1 MRKPRRQIIRH
12 FALAV
17 CLALA
22 GTAVVG
28 GQPGSAQDKITVG
41 IIPITDC
48 APIFLGKQKGF
59 FAKYNLDVNIESA
72 QGGAELVNPVVSGQ
86 REFGFSNVSSLL
98 IAQTRGLDL
107 VAISAGAS
115 STGEQGR
122 DFGAIVAPGDSP
134 IKNAKDLEGKTV
146 AVNNLNNIG
155 DTSVN
160 ASVRAAGGD
169 PSKVK
174 YVELAFP
181 AMPAALA
188 DKRIDAAWIVE
199 PFLTITKEHGA
210 KVVAWNLVDTSPR
223 LMIAAYF
230 TTRKYAKEHPD
241 IVKRFQEAM
250 KESLAYADSHN
261 DEVRAI
267 VPTFTRVS
275 KEMIGKSTLP
285 RWPTEMNI
293 KSTQTLADLALKDGL
308 LAKKPD
314 LDAFFKLP

>member
-1 MRKPRRQIIRH
+1 MRKSRRQMIGQL
-12 FALAV
+12 ALGAGLV
-17 CLALA
+17 LA
-22 GTAVVG
+22 GTALIG
-28 GQPGSAQDKITVG
+28 AQPASAQDKITVG

-48 APIFLGKQKGF
+48 APIFLGKEKGF
-59 FAKYNLDVNIESA
+59 FAKYNLDVNMESA

-107 VAISAGAS
+107 VAVSPGAS

-181 AMPAALA
+181 TMPAALA

-210 KVVAWNLVDTSPR
+210 KVVAWNLVDTSPH
-223 LMIAAYF
+223 LMIAVYF

-241 IVKRFQEAM
+241 IIKRFQAAM
-250 KESLAYADSHN
+250 KESLAYADSHT

-275 KEMIGKSTLP
+275 KEIIGKLTLP